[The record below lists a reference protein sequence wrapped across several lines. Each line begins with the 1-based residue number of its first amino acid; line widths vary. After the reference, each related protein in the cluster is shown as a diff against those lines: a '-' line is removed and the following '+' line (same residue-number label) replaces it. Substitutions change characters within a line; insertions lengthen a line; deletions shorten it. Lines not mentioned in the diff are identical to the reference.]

1 MEDVGQ
7 TIISQY
13 SYAPTLRQLIFNLD
27 TYIDPS
33 ADIDQFY
40 DLIMNVDTAVGYG
53 LDNWGRIVGV
63 GRVLTVAS
71 GDYLGFDEAS
81 DPSLT
86 PFGQAP
92 WYLSGPVTSNF
103 ALSDEGYRLL
113 ILAKAAAN
121 ITDCSIGAINA
132 ILLMLFPDRGSCYVT
147 DGLDMSMT
155 YTFEFPLTPV
165 EISIVTNSGVL
176 PRPVGVSATVVII

>member
-1 MEDVGQ
+1 MQDVGR
-7 TIISQY
+7 TVISQY
-13 SYAPTLRQLIFNLD
+13 SNSPTLRQLIENLN
-27 TYIDPS
+27 TYLDPG
-33 ADIDQFY
+33 ADIDRFY
-40 DLIMNVDTAVGYG
+40 DLIMNLDTAVGYG
-53 LDNWGRIVGV
+53 LDVWGRIVGV
-63 GRVLTVAS
+63 GRVLAVAV
-71 GDYLGFDEAS
+71 GEYLGFDEAG
-81 DPSLT
+81 DPSMT

-92 WYLSGPVTSNF
+92 WYLSGAVTENYS
-103 ALSDEGYRLL
+103 LSDSAYRLL

-165 EISIVTNSGVL
+165 ELSIVETSGVL
-176 PRPVGVSATVVII
+176 PRPAGVSATVVII